1 MASILK
7 VDEMQGV
14 TSAGDITITG
24 EGGSATMKLQEGVA
38 KVRCK
43 SNQQNAVYTLID
55 SFNTSSITDE
65 SGVGQ
70 ATMAFTNSFSNTNF
84 SYLGS
89 CGDEGVGASNNGAV
103 LRLQDNAQTTGTSG
117 NVETLSMSTNI
128 SVDTAR
134 VNYLAFGDLA

>member
-1 MASILK
+1 
-7 VDEMQGV
+7 MQ
-14 TSAGDITITG
+14 
-24 EGGSATMKLQEGVA
+24 LQQGLA

-43 SNQQNAVYTLID
+43 SNQQNAVYTVID
-55 SFNTSSITDE
+55 SFNTSSLTDE

-70 ATMAFTNSFSNTNF
+70 STVAFTNNFANTNF

-103 LRLQDNAQTTGTSG
+103 FRLQDTAQTTSTSG
-117 NVETLSMSTNI
+117 NCETLSISTHI

-134 VNYLAFGDLA
+134 VNYSALGDLA

>member
-1 MASILK
+1 MASELQ
-7 VDEMQGV
+7 VDELKGV
-14 TSAGDITITG
+14 TADGNITITDG
-24 EGGSATMKLQEGVA
+24 TATMKLQEGVA

-43 SNQQNAVYTLID
+43 SNQKNAVYTVID

-70 ATMAFTNSFSNTNF
+70 STMAFTNSFSDINF
-84 SYLGS
+84 SYVGS
-89 CGDEGVGASNNGAV
+89 CGQEGVGASNNGAV
-103 LRLQDNAQTTGTSG
+103 LRLEDNAQTTGTSG

-128 SVDTAR
+128 SVDTPR